1 MKGHLS
7 SLCTFQI
14 ILELCRNEETA
25 NILCVQPHLERIR
38 PPGYTGVSESS
49 IHKYL
54 AKTDLYKTS
63 ENMSGGLITGQFV
76 DNVVVTWF
84 L

>member
-1 MKGHLS
+1 MKGNLS

-38 PPGYTGVSESS
+38 PPGYTGVSESAFTS
-49 IHKYL
+49 TLPKL
-54 AKTDLYKTS
+54 AFTKQVKTCQEASLLVS
-63 ENMSGGLITGQFV
+63 LLIM
-76 DNVVVTWF
+76 W

>member
-1 MKGHLS
+1 MVQQCHASWIQLSQCLAEGTPLS
-7 SLCTFQI
+7 SLYTFQI

-49 IHKYL
+49 
-54 AKTDLYKTS
+54 
-63 ENMSGGLITGQFV
+63 
-76 DNVVVTWF
+76 VTCWPAP
-84 L
+84 